1 VTPAA
6 PDVQQLGPAVD
17 AITQGLRRKPR
28 QVLADAG
35 YWSENNV
42 ATLDAK
48 GIEAF
53 IATGRRKHSD
63 PMPVAPR
70 GRAPRALSVKD
81 RMARKLIT
89 GRGHAI
95 YARRKA
101 IVEPVFG
108 QIKHARGFR
117 QFLRR
122 GLVRV
127 QQEWALICLSHNLL
141 KLHLAGK

>member
-1 VTPAA
+1 M
-6 PDVQQLGPAVD
+6 
-17 AITQGLRRKPR
+17 
-28 QVLADAG
+28 LADAG
-35 YWSENNV
+35 YCSEANLV
-42 ATLDAK
+42 ALETK

-53 IATGRRKHSD
+53 IATGRRKHSA
-63 PMPVAPR
+63 PLPLAPR
-70 GRAPRALSVKD
+70 GRAPDGLSMRE
-81 RMARKLIT
+81 RMARKLLT
-89 GRGHAI
+89 RRGHAI

-127 QQEWALICLSHNLL
+127 QHEWALVCLGHNLL
-141 KLHLAGK
+141 KLHAATIRG